1 MSYLSNVSV
10 TTKIVHLVF
19 VDANNS
25 NHNIIHFL
33 K

>member
-10 TTKIVHLVF
+10 TTKIVF

-25 NHNIIHFL
+25 NPNIIHFL